1 MQMTETLS
9 DSRIVEMMRR
19 AGMRPSVQRI
29 AVFAYIA
36 NERCHPSADDIYG
49 ELAARFPTMSRTTV
63 YNALHAL
70 IDAGLVRELEIE
82 SGNMRYDM
90 APQPSHSH
98 FVCRRCGR
106 IFDMPMPAG
115 VGASATAGFRV
126 DEVDL
131 FFKGFCPTCA
141 AEAEE

>member
-36 NERCHPSADDIYG
+36 NERCHPSADDIFS
-49 ELAARFPTMSRTTV
+49 ELVARFPTMSRTTV

-70 IDAGLVRELEIE
+70 IDAGLVRGLEIE

-98 FVCRRCGR
+98 FVCRRCGH

-115 VGASATAGFRV
+115 VGSVATGGFRI

-131 FFKGFCPTCA
+131 FFKGLCPTCA
-141 AEAEE
+141 AEAEA

>member
-1 MQMTETLS
+1 MTETLS
-9 DSRIVEMMRR
+9 DSRIVDMLRR
-19 AGMRPSVQRI
+19 AGIRPSVQRI

-36 NERCHPSADDIYG
+36 NERCHPSADDIFT
-49 ELAARFPTMSRTTV
+49 ELTARFPSMSRTTV

-70 IDAGLVRELEIE
+70 IDASLVRELEIE

-115 VGASATAGFRV
+115 VGTSATDGFRV
-126 DEVDL
+126 DEVNL
-131 FFKGFCPTCA
+131 FFKGLCPACA
-141 AEAEE
+141 AGIEA